1 MPYIPPTGVGGT
13 IITPA
18 MDSADP
24 KSPAIKGRGTPENP
38 TNRFERLVV
47 VPDPDLPPEDR
58 PAARTE
64 FLRDATRSV
73 ITTND
78 SPDIPFE
85 ASLNPYRGCEHGCVY
100 CFARCMHEYL
110 GFSAG
115 LDFETKIMV
124 KMDAPQ
130 LLRKELSARSWKPKR
145 IAIGTATDPY
155 QPVERKLQL
164 TRQCLQV
171 LAEFRNPFTLITKNQ
186 LITRDL
192 DILAQAAKQ
201 QLTAVYLSITTLDA
215 GLVRVLEP
223 RTSVPR
229 NRLAAIEKL
238 AAAGVSVGVL
248 VSPMI
253 PGLTDHEV
261 ASILRAAAAAGVKY
275 AGLQPVRLPGQVEQL
290 FTAWLQRHRPDRAEK
305 VLNRIREMHGGG
317 TNSSNFH
324 ERREGKGIFAEQVR
338 ELFEMTCRQ
347 LGLSD
352 DGPELRTDLFRR
364 VERGQMELFQ

>member
-1 MPYIPPTGVGGT
+1 
-13 IITPA
+13 
-18 MDSADP
+18 MDPSDSKP
-24 KSPAIKGRGTPENP
+24 PAIKGRGTPENP
-38 TNRFERLVV
+38 GNRFERLVV
-47 VPDPDLPPEDR
+47 IPDPDVPPEDR
-58 PAARTE
+58 PAVRTE

-100 CFARCMHEYL
+100 CFARCMHEFL

-124 KMDAPQ
+124 KTDAPQ
-130 LLRKELSARSWKPKR
+130 LLRKELSARSWRPKC
-145 IAIGTATDPY
+145 ISIGTATDPY
-155 QPVERKLQL
+155 QPIEQKLRL
-164 TRQCLQV
+164 TRRCLEV
-171 LAEFRNPFTLITKNQ
+171 LAALRNPCSIITKNQ
-186 LITRDL
+186 LVTRDI
-192 DILAQAAKQ
+192 DILSQMAKQ
-201 QLTAVYLSITTLDA
+201 DLVAVYLSITTLDA
-215 GLVRVLEP
+215 DLVRVLEP

-248 VSPMI
+248 VSPVI

-261 ASILRAAAAAGVKY
+261 ASILRAAAGAGAKY
-275 AGLQPVRLPGQVEQL
+275 AGLQPVRLPGAVEGL

-305 VLNRIREMHGGG
+305 VLNRIREMHGGS
-317 TNSSNFH
+317 TNSGSFQV
-324 ERREGKGIFAEQVR
+324 RREGRGIFAEQVR
-338 ELFEMTCRQ
+338 ELFEITCRQ
-347 LGLSD
+347 VGLNE

-364 VERGQMELFQ
+364 ATGGQMELFDGGG